1 VSLHSEQPVQNG
13 NRFRGRRPILYAI
26 ALVFVVLLLFLM
38 WFYAASRPVPSTS
51 KNVEVVIQSGESA
64 RQVASDLEAKGLIR
78 SAFVFQT
85 YLWWSGDARNL
96 EAGRYL
102 VRQGTGIEE
111 IAAILANGRVS
122 QKIETVVIPEGF
134 TVRQIAKRLED
145 EHVCSAG
152 AFIRAV
158 QLDTYSEPF
167 LGDIRHDRNV
177 KYRLEGYLFP
187 ATYEFVQN
195 TPAHQ
200 VVDEML
206 QVFQERFDAEL
217 APLMKEQHI
226 SLTDV
231 VTEASLIEK
240 EAKVNAERPIIASVI
255 QNRLTRRPPMK
266 LQIDATIEYI
276 VGYKPVLTDR
286 DLRVNDPYNTYEH
299 VGLPPGPI
307 CNPGMAS
314 LKAVLQPAKTS
325 YLFYV
330 VKNDKSGE
338 HYFATTFSQ
347 QLANERKSQ
356 ANLFRE
362 THP

>member
-1 VSLHSEQPVQNG
+1 MPARRAPLYVVALVSLV
-13 NRFRGRRPILYAI
+13 
-26 ALVFVVLLLFLM
+26 LFLLAL
-38 WFYAASRPVPSTS
+38 WFFVEARPVPSTS
-51 KNVEVVIQSGESA
+51 KNVEVVIKPGESA
-64 RQVASDLEAKGLIR
+64 QQVASDLEAKGLIR

-85 YLWWSGDARNL
+85 YLWWTGDARNL

-102 VRQGTGIEE
+102 VRQGTGMKEL
-111 IAAILANGRVS
+111 AVILASGRVS
-122 QKIETVVIPEGF
+122 RQIETIVVPEGF
-134 TVRQIAKRLED
+134 TVRQIAERLAEN
-145 EHVCSAG
+145 HVCSAD

-158 QLDTYSEPF
+158 QMDTFSEPF
-167 LGDIRHDRNV
+167 LGMIQHDKRV

-187 ATYEFVQN
+187 ATYEFVRN
-195 TPAHQ
+195 TPAHD

-206 QVFQERFDAEL
+206 QVFQEHFDADL
-217 APLMKEQHI
+217 APQMKDQHI
-226 SLTDV
+226 TLTDL

-240 EAKVNAERPIIASVI
+240 EAKVDAERPIIASVI
-255 QNRLTRRPPMK
+255 HNRLTRHPPMK

-286 DLRVNDPYNTYEH
+286 DLQVNDPYNTYEH

-307 CNPGMAS
+307 CNPGIAS
-314 LKAVLQPAKTS
+314 LKAVLHPAKTP

-338 HYFATTFSQ
+338 HYFATTYGQ

-356 ANLFRE
+356 ENLSRA